1 MGLQT
6 LLLFLGVGRGAVAH
20 LKTSNGKDGRKDIL
34 VPLRVSWVE
43 GLRPPDQISPPGKMG
58 RKQPD
63 PHDSLLLSIPPTLP
77 ILVPFSKNYSNGEL
91 YDPWLLLITP
101 PRSMWG

>member
-6 LLLFLGVGRGAVAH
+6 VDIPGVRWGCSSTFENKERKGWKEGHLGTFKSVLGGGPQAS
-20 LKTSNGKDGRKDIL
+20 T
-34 VPLRVSWVE
+34 
-43 GLRPPDQISPPGKMG
+43 PDQPPGKMR

-63 PHDSLLLSIPPTLP
+63 PHDSLLLSIPPTFP
-77 ILVPFSKNYSNGEL
+77 ILVSFSKNYSNGEL